1 MLNTKPRCTLIV
13 GHAIN
18 KIIKLANAQ
27 GNTAQLRENESYRKN
42 EDSEGNS
49 YTLIQGQVVG
59 SDGDQYVKS
68 SY

>member
-1 MLNTKPRCTLIV
+1 MRLTRYETNT
-13 GHAIN
+13 
-18 KIIKLANAQ
+18 Q

-42 EDSEGNS
+42 EDSDGNS

>member
-1 MLNTKPRCTLIV
+1 MRLTRYLT
-13 GHAIN
+13 
-18 KIIKLANAQ
+18 NAQ

-59 SDGDQYVKS
+59 SDGDQYIES